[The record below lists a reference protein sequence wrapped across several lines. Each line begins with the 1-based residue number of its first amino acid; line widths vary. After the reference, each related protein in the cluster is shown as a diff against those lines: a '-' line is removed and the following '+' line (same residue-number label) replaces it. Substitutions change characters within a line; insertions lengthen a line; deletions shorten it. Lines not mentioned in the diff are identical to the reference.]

1 MKGDLFEIEE
11 GLFDENSFSNFK
23 ALIDLEVIEDDRE
36 LLSSDAFKGKSEF
49 LKELFTHDIK
59 EPVMSLSED
68 KPCAE
73 ETILVGT
80 DRILLRG
87 WKNVENVSA
96 RLINSYNDIVV
107 LECLIDKENGVYEER
122 EFRKS
127 IFEGYDIYI
136 GSLYLLRIFE
146 RNNELRIEI
155 HNDPELTL
163 KDDFPKLNF
172 TETFKDSRLF
182 KKK

>member
-1 MKGDLFEIEE
+1 MKGDSFEIEE
-11 GLFDENSFSNFK
+11 GLFDLNAFSDFK
-23 ALIDLEVIEDDRE
+23 ALIDLEVIEEDKE
-36 LLSSDAFKGKSEF
+36 ILTSNSFIGKSQF

-59 EPVMSLSED
+59 EPSTNLNEEKSCEEQSLL
-68 KPCAE
+68 
-73 ETILVGT
+73 IGT
-80 DRILLRG
+80 DRIILRG

-96 RLINSYNDIVV
+96 RLINDFDDTVV
-107 LECLIDKENGVYEER
+107 LECLIDKENGIYEER

-127 IFEGYDIYI
+127 MFEGYDTSL

-146 RNNELRIEI
+146 RQNELRIEI
-155 HNDPELTL
+155 HNDPDLTL

-172 TETFKDSRLF
+172 AQTFKDSRLF